1 LQAPIPLDF
10 RGRAGGAGRFL
21 PAWMDYLINM
31 PEFEFATRPA
41 ISCSPRMSMI
51 VSACG
56 SQTTRDNCET
66 VISMF
71 DNAASMIELNNKGD
85 VWSLAALIEMLG

>member
-1 LQAPIPLDF
+1 
-10 RGRAGGAGRFL
+10 
-21 PAWMDYLINM
+21 M

-41 ISCSPRMSMI
+41 ISCSSRMSMI

-85 VWSLAALIEMLG
+85 VWSPAALIEMLG

>member
-1 LQAPIPLDF
+1 
-10 RGRAGGAGRFL
+10 
-21 PAWMDYLINM
+21 MDYLINM

-66 VISMF
+66 VISML
-71 DNAASMIELNNKGD
+71 DNAASMIELNEKATFGR
-85 VWSLAALIEMLG
+85 SQLLSRCLGSFFAKRYGY